1 MTTIPSID
9 TRSVLAYVDSVAEK
23 IDDPSVV
30 AVPDKPA
37 AEAFDAS
44 MNRSAADASLLRDV
58 LTTLSLETPAP
69 VSIPGG
75 PVTILLEMPAS
86 PDDMPV
92 AIPVAVPDKPS
103 VARETPA
110 AAPVAVVVDKPVTVD
125 VPVAAPVA
133 VAVDKPVAA
142 EAPRA
147 TPVAVAVDKPVAVEA
162 PVAVVVDKPVAVD
175 APVAAPVAVVVDK
188 PVAVDAPVAAP
199 VAVVVDKP
207 VAVDAPV
214 AAPVAVAVDKP
225 VAVEAPAAT
234 PVAVVIDKPVAAEA
248 PVAAPV
254 VDGKAVVATPIP
266 SAEDDTTVQPNAEA
280 VIAAGYTPA
289 VAVSDVP
296 KAQSAAPAVVE
307 AVQRPET
314 IAAVTRGEVLVAAAQ
329 AVADAILVSPG
340 LLRGEGEVRVQ
351 LRPDVLDGSV
361 VTLNVTGR
369 QLAVTFFPQ
378 NGDIAA
384 LIEQCRPQLE
394 QHLVTKIHAFRIS
407 VNVKKDIRVRT

>member
-162 PVAVVVDKPVAVD
+162 PVAVVVDKPVAVE
-175 APVAAPVAVVVDK
+175 APRAT
-188 PVAVDAPVAAP
+188 P

-254 VDGKAVVATPIP
+254 VDGKAVVAKPIP